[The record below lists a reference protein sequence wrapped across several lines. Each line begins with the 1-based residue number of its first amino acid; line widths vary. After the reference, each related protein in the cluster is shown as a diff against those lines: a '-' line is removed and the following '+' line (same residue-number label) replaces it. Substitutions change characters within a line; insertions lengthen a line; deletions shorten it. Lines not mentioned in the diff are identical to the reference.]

1 MPRFVARIAE
11 RDSGIGFGRCK
22 SGGYM
27 REALLGAVFLVA
39 ATIIGSFL
47 KPNEDQTRPLVPTTG
62 SAPDDHHH

>member
-1 MPRFVARIAE
+1 
-11 RDSGIGFGRCK
+11 
-22 SGGYM
+22 M